1 MTPDPPLLPDSTDP
15 KRRAE
20 GIAVLA
26 SAARS
31 TSADVDFMLAY
42 QWIAS
47 RLVSLPIASEEF
59 ERRDSHRIGDESQI
73 RPGATGYPMLLPGPR
88 FDPDAGVLIPARIQ
102 ATSSGGQRAC
112 RPNGGGAH
120 SATRS
125 GRYRASQAER
135 GSSGRRSWGKHRC
148 LSNSAQSGIC
158 PKACRKFLILDC
170 PCLFVSDS

>member
-102 ATSSGGQRAC
+102 ATSSAHVAQTAAAHTARHAVVGIGRA
-112 RPNGGGAH
+112 RRNEDRAGVGHGA
-120 SATRS
+120 SIGA
-125 GRYRASQAER
+125 
-135 GSSGRRSWGKHRC
+135 
-148 LSNSAQSGIC
+148 
-158 PKACRKFLILDC
+158 
-170 PCLFVSDS
+170 